1 VGGAALAI
9 DFARSYLVFRST
21 RVNHTPRLQLDAACT
36 LSGLSGPDGAPR
48 RFVLTCPCI
57 GEHMYLP
64 AGLIQQPPYEFLMVA
79 EHRREYAI
87 LRRHATVPAA
97 GTLPEAHRLGEAMS
111 TRSGVPAPVV
121 ALDVSLATHAQV
133 RPATSHADLRA
144 ALDAGWPVLGRTTYL
159 AEDGQTTVAL
169 EYPVKVLNVAV
180 DRPLWQVD
188 TGPVLVPDLSPSGPG
203 DPGPLAGR
211 FNLAFLVYNTW
222 DRAEIALRRPTVL
235 VAGEGVQV
243 ATEHYSE
250 VRALPARN
258 ELFCAPG
265 QDR

>member
-1 VGGAALAI
+1 M
-9 DFARSYLVFRST
+9 FRST

-36 LSGLSGPDGAPR
+36 LTGRGGAPR

-87 LRRHATVPAA
+87 LRRHAAA
-97 GTLPEAHRLGEAMS
+97 TGDPREAHRLGEAMS
-111 TRSGVPAPVV
+111 TLSGAPAPVV
-121 ALDVSLATHAQV
+121 ALDVSLATHAHV

-144 ALDAGWPVLGRTTYL
+144 ALDAGWPVVGRTTYL
-159 AEDGQTTVAL
+159 SEDGQTTVAL

-188 TGPVLVPDLSPSGPG
+188 TGPVLVPDLAENETGR
-203 DPGPLAGR
+203 PGPLAGR
-211 FNLAFLVYNTW
+211 FSLAFLVYNTW

-235 VAGEGVQV
+235 ARVEGEHV
-243 ATEHYSE
+243 ATEHYND

-258 ELFCAPG
+258 ELFCASG
-265 QDR
+265 